1 MIQEQTCFNLN
12 MHFKYM
18 VFGNVATECNQ
29 FCVPV
34 NVADQLDSEVGVNG
48 CRNHVKDI
56 TK

>member
-1 MIQEQTCFNLN
+1 
-12 MHFKYM
+12 M